1 MRMRRMA
8 AYGATAVVLLGVF
21 ALYLRPEFMVGLA
34 QQLWACF

>member
-1 MRMRRMA
+1 MA
-8 AYGATAVVLLGVF
+8 AYGATVLVLLGVF